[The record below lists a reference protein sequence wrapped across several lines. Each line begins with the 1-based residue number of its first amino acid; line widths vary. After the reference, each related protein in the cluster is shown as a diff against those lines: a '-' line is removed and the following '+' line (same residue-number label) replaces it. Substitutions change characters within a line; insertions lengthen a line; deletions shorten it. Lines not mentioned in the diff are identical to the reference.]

1 MTDQP
6 WITLNDGNRMPQ
18 LGFGV
23 FLVPPE
29 ETRRLVTDAIE
40 LGYQAIDTATFYR
53 NEAEV
58 GQAIRKSGKRP
69 FVTTKLWND
78 HQGYDNAL
86 RHFDASY
93 KALGLDVID
102 LYLIHWPKPAL
113 NLYVETWKALIR
125 LREEGRVKSIG
136 VSNFTMAHLETIIHD
151 TGVVPAVNQVELH
164 PHFHQVELRAFHD
177 ENAIVTTSWENAIVT
192 TSWSPLGRGGVGSD
206 LSDPVIGDIARKHGK
221 SPAQIIL
228 RWHVENGLTVIP
240 KSSSRAR
247 QAENLDIF
255 GFRLD
260 ADDMQAIAET
270 DRPDGRIGPDPDLL

>member
-18 LGFGV
+18 LGYGV

-29 ETRRLVTDAIE
+29 ETRRLVTDA
-40 LGYQAIDTATFYR
+40 LDVGYLAIDTATFYH
-53 NEAEV
+53 NETEV
-58 GQAIRKSGKRP
+58 GAAIRASGKRP

-102 LYLIHWPKPAL
+102 LYLIHWPKPKQD
-113 NLYVETWKALIR
+113 LYVESWKALIR
-125 LREEGRVKSIG
+125 LREEGRVRSIG
-136 VSNFTMAHLETIIHD
+136 VSNFTMVHLERIIHD

-164 PHFHQVELRAFHD
+164 PHFQQVELRAFHD
-177 ENAIVTTSWENAIVT
+177 ENQIVT

-206 LSDPVIGDIARKHGK
+206 LADPVIANIARKRDK
-221 SPAQIIL
+221 TPAQIIL

-255 GFRLD
+255 GFALD
-260 ADDMQAIAET
+260 ADDMHAIAAL
-270 DRPDGRIGPDPDLL
+270 DRPNGRIGPDPDIL

>member
-6 WITLNDGNRMPQ
+6 RIMLHDGNQMPQ

-29 ETRRLVTDAIE
+29 ETKRLVKDAID
-40 LGYQAIDTATFYR
+40 LGYQAIDTATFYH

-58 GQAIRKSGKRP
+58 GQAIRESGQRP

-102 LYLIHWPKPAL
+102 LYLIHWPKPAQY
-113 NLYVETWKALIR
+113 LYVETWKALIR
-125 LREEGRVKSIG
+125 LRDEGRVGSIG

-151 TGVVPAVNQVELH
+151 TGVVPVVNQVELH
-164 PHFHQVELRAFHD
+164 PHFQQVELRAFHD
-177 ENAIVTTSWENAIVT
+177 ENGIVT

-206 LSDPVIGDIARKHGK
+206 LSDPVIADIARKQGK
-221 SPAQIIL
+221 SPAQVIL

-247 QAENLDIF
+247 QAENLDVF
-255 GFRLD
+255 DFSLD
-260 ADDMQAIAET
+260 AEDIHAIAGI
-270 DRPDGRIGPDPDLL
+270 DRADGRIGPDPDLL

>member
-6 WITLNDGNRMPQ
+6 RITLNDGSPMPQ
-18 LGFGV
+18 LGYGV

-29 ETRRLVTDAIE
+29 ETRRLVRDAIDV
-40 LGYQAIDTATFYR
+40 GYQAIDTATFYR

-58 GQAIRKSGKRP
+58 GAALRESGKRP

-93 KALGLDVID
+93 KALGLDVVD
-102 LYLIHWPKPAL
+102 LYLIHWPKPKQDL
-113 NLYVETWKALIR
+113 FVESWKALIR
-125 LREEGRVKSIG
+125 LREEGRVKTIG
-136 VSNFTMAHLETIIHD
+136 VSNFTMAHLERIIHD
-151 TGVVPAVNQVELH
+151 TGVVPAVNQIELH
-164 PHFHQVELRAFHD
+164 PYFQQVELRAFH
-177 ENAIVTTSWENAIVT
+177 EENAIVT
-192 TSWSPLGRGGVGSD
+192 TSWSPLGRGGD
-206 LSDPVIGDIARKHGK
+206 LDDPVIARIAQKHGK
-221 SPAQIIL
+221 TPAQVIL

-255 GFRLD
+255 DFGLD
-260 ADDMQAIAET
+260 ADDMHAISEL
-270 DRPDGRIGPDPDLL
+270 DRRDGRIGPDPDVL

>member
-18 LGFGV
+18 LGYGV

-29 ETRRLVTDAIE
+29 ETRRLVTDA
-40 LGYQAIDTATFYR
+40 LDVGYLAIDTATFYH
-53 NEAEV
+53 NESEV
-58 GQAIRKSGKRP
+58 GAAIRASGKRP

-102 LYLIHWPKPAL
+102 LYLIHWPKPKQD
-113 NLYVETWKALIR
+113 LYVESWKALIQ
-125 LREEGRVKSIG
+125 LREEGRVRSIG
-136 VSNFTMAHLETIIHD
+136 VSNFTMVHLERIIHD

-164 PHFHQVELRAFHD
+164 PHFQQVELRAFHD
-177 ENAIVTTSWENAIVT
+177 ENQIVT

-206 LSDPVIGDIARKHGK
+206 LADPVIADIARKHDK
-221 SPAQIIL
+221 TPAQIIL

-255 GFRLD
+255 GFALD
-260 ADDMQAIAET
+260 ADDMHAIAAL
-270 DRPDGRIGPDPDLL
+270 DRPDGRIGPDPDIL

>member
-6 WITLNDGNRMPQ
+6 RITLNDGSRMPQ

-29 ETRRLVTDAIE
+29 DTRRLVSDAIA
-40 LGYQAIDTATFYR
+40 LGYQAIDTATFYH

-58 GQAIRKSGKRP
+58 GQAVRESGKQP
-69 FVTTKLWND
+69 FLTTKLWNGD
-78 HQGYDNAL
+78 HGYDRAL
-86 RHFDASY
+86 RAFDASY
-93 KALGLDVID
+93 KALGVDMID
-102 LYLIHWPKPAL
+102 LYLIHWPKPAQD
-113 NLYVETWKALIR
+113 LYVETWKALIR
-125 LREEGRVKSIG
+125 LRDEGRVRTIG
-136 VSNFTMAHLETIIHD
+136 VSNFTMVHLETIIHD

-164 PHFHQVELRAFHD
+164 PHFQQVELRAFHD
-177 ENAIVTTSWENAIVT
+177 ENGIVT

-206 LSDPVIGDIARKHGK
+206 LADPVIAKIAGKHGK
-221 SPAQIIL
+221 TPAQTIL
-228 RWHVENGLTVIP
+228 RWHIENGLTVIP

-260 ADDMQAIAET
+260 ADDMHAIAEI
-270 DRPDGRIGPDPDLL
+270 DRPDGRIGPDPDVL

>member
-58 GQAIRKSGKRP
+58 GQAIRESGKRP

-164 PHFHQVELRAFHD
+164 PHFQQVELRAFHD
-177 ENAIVTTSWENAIVT
+177 ENAIVT

-206 LSDPVIGDIARKHGK
+206 LSDPVIADIARKHGK

>member
-6 WITLNDGNRMPQ
+6 RITLNDGSRMPQ
-18 LGFGV
+18 IGYGV

-29 ETRRLVTDAIE
+29 ETKRLVKDAIAV
-40 LGYQAIDTATFYR
+40 GYQAIDTATFYK

-58 GQAIRKSGKRP
+58 GAAIRESGERP

-93 KALGLDVID
+93 KALGLDVLD
-102 LYLIHWPKPAL
+102 LYLIHWPKPKQD
-113 NLYVETWKALIR
+113 LYVETWKALIR
-125 LREEGRVKSIG
+125 LRDEGRVKTIG
-136 VSNFTMAHLETIIHD
+136 VSNFTMAHLERIIHD

-164 PHFHQVELRAFHD
+164 PHFQQVELRAFHD
-177 ENAIVTTSWENAIVT
+177 ENNIVT

-206 LSDPVIGDIARKHGK
+206 LSDPVIAKIAGKHGK
-221 SPAQIIL
+221 SPAQTIL
-228 RWHVENGLTVIP
+228 RWHVENKLTVIP

-255 GFRLD
+255 DFSLD
-260 ADDMQAIAET
+260 ADDMHAIAEL
-270 DRPDGRIGPDPDLL
+270 DRRDGRIGPDPDIL

>member
-6 WITLNDGNRMPQ
+6 RITLNDGSHMPQ
-18 LGFGV
+18 IGYGV

-29 ETRRLVTDAIE
+29 ETKRLVREAIE
-40 LGYQAIDTATFYR
+40 VGYQAIDTATFYQ

-58 GQAIRKSGKRP
+58 GAAIRDSGQRP

-78 HQGYDNAL
+78 HQGYDSAL

-102 LYLIHWPKPAL
+102 LYLIHWPKPKQD
-113 NLYVETWKALIR
+113 LYVETWKALIR
-125 LREEGRVKSIG
+125 LREEGRVRSIG
-136 VSNFTMAHLETIIHD
+136 VSNFTMAHLERIIHD

-177 ENAIVTTSWENAIVT
+177 ENQIVT

-206 LSDPVIGDIARKHGK
+206 LSDPVIAGIAAKHGK
-221 SPAQIIL
+221 SPAQAIL
-228 RWHVENGLTVIP
+228 RWHVENGLIVIP

-255 GFRLD
+255 DFSLD
-260 ADDMQAIAET
+260 ADDMHAIAEL
-270 DRPDGRIGPDPDLL
+270 DRPDGRIGPDPDVL

>member
-6 WITLNDGNRMPQ
+6 RITLNDGSKMPQ

-29 ETRRLVTDAIE
+29 DTKRLVADAID
-40 LGYQAIDTATFYR
+40 LGYQAIDTATFYQ

-58 GQAIRKSGKRP
+58 GQAVRESGKQP
-69 FVTTKLWND
+69 FLTTKLWNGD
-78 HQGYDNAL
+78 QGYDRAL
-86 RHFDASY
+86 RAFDASY
-93 KALGLDVID
+93 NALGVDVID
-102 LYLIHWPKPAL
+102 LYLIHWPKPAQD
-113 NLYVETWKALIR
+113 LYVETWKALVR
-125 LREEGRVKSIG
+125 LRDEGRVRTIG
-136 VSNFTMAHLETIIHD
+136 VSNFTMAFLERIIHD
-151 TGVVPAVNQVELH
+151 SGVVPAVNQIELH
-164 PHFHQVELRAFHD
+164 PHFQQVELRAFHD
-177 ENAIVTTSWENAIVT
+177 ENGIVT

-206 LSDPVIGDIARKHGK
+206 LADPVIARIADKHGK

-255 GFRLD
+255 GFSLD
-260 ADDMQAIAET
+260 ADDMRAIAEI
-270 DRPDGRIGPDPDLL
+270 DRADGRIGPDPELL